1 MKPFFPIFIDV
12 SEMKITVVG
21 GGKVAARRIETLLAF
36 AEDITVIS
44 PEVLEEI
51 NKAAEE
57 KKIRWFPISFQS
69 PQAKEIICR
78 SELVLAATNDSA
90 CNEQIAALC
99 RERKI
104 PVNVSHKK
112 ELCDFYFPAVAVQE
126 NIVAGITASGLDH
139 GQARRARMRIEK
151 ALAQEQHEKE
161 YIDTDE
167 QKAYLKMMKIK

>member
-44 PEVLEEI
+44 PEVLGEI

-69 PQAKEIICR
+69 PEAKEIICR
-78 SELVLAATNDSA
+78 SELVLAATNDTA
-90 CNEQIAALC
+90 CNEQIAGLC

-112 ELCDFYFPAVAVQE
+112 
-126 NIVAGITASGLDH
+126 
-139 GQARRARMRIEK
+139 
-151 ALAQEQHEKE
+151 
-161 YIDTDE
+161 
-167 QKAYLKMMKIK
+167 

>member
-44 PEVLEEI
+44 PEVLGEI

-69 PQAKEIICR
+69 PEAKSLC
-78 SELVLAATNDSA
+78 LPLQTTLHATS
-90 CNEQIAALC
+90 
-99 RERKI
+99 R
-104 PVNVSHKK
+104 
-112 ELCDFYFPAVAVQE
+112 
-126 NIVAGITASGLDH
+126 
-139 GQARRARMRIEK
+139 
-151 ALAQEQHEKE
+151 
-161 YIDTDE
+161 
-167 QKAYLKMMKIK
+167 